1 MMRLETYLSRIH
13 AYESRYTSTDTRG
26 RRNIRRAIR
35 RLVAGLER
43 VTRWRR
49 RNGY

>member
-1 MMRLETYLSRIH
+1 MRLETYLSRIRAH
-13 AYESRYTSTDTRG
+13 EARYTSSDTRG

-43 VTRWRR
+43 VARWRR